1 MRKRRPKTAGSAH
14 EGAVYPPPMRS
25 TVGRPA
31 ILLEF
36 LAGVLPQASRTTLRQ
51 MLAAGRIRVN
61 GEIEKIARREL
72 RSGDTVELS
81 RKEHHALLPPEVS
94 LLHEDDEIL
103 VVVKPPG
110 LLTVSTES
118 EREQTLQAVLNR
130 YLKAKGI
137 GDRIHVVH
145 RLDREASGILVFARS
160 FEVREALK
168 ERFAAHDID
177 RIYVAI
183 VEGRLDPPEGT
194 IRSHLWEG
202 KDLLVRSVDP
212 RSYPNARA
220 AVTHYRTVHAGAK
233 YSTLEVTL
241 ETGRKNQI
249 RVHLSESGHPIAGDA
264 RYGAK
269 SDPIGRLALHAR
281 RLGLVH
287 PTTGKKMTFE
297 SAVPAAFG
305 RA

>member
-1 MRKRRPKTAGSAH
+1 
-14 EGAVYPPPMRS
+14 MRS
-25 TVGRPA
+25 TVTREA
-31 ILLEF
+31 LLLDA
-36 LAGVLPQASRTTLRQ
+36 LAEVLPEASRTTLRQ

-61 GEIEKIARREL
+61 NEVEKVAKRQL
-72 RSGDTVELS
+72 QPGDTIELA
-81 RKEHHALLPPEVS
+81 RKEHHSLLPPEVS
-94 LLHEDDEIL
+94 LLHEDDDIV

-130 YLKAKGI
+130 YLKAKGVT
-137 GDRIHVVH
+137 DRIHVVH
-145 RLDREASGILVFARS
+145 RLDREASGVLIFARS

-177 RIYVAI
+177 RIYVAV
-183 VEGRLDPPEGT
+183 VEGSLDPPDGT

-212 RSYPNARA
+212 RSYPTAKA
-220 AVTHYRTVHAGAK
+220 AVTHYRTTKSGAR

-249 RVHLSESGHPIAGDA
+249 RVHLAESGHPIAGDA

-305 RA
+305 RAG

>member
-1 MRKRRPKTAGSAH
+1 MK
-14 EGAVYPPPMRS
+14 S
-25 TVGRPA
+25 TVTREVV
-31 ILLEF
+31 LLDA
-36 LAGVLPQASRTTLRQ
+36 LAEIIPEASRTTLRQ

-61 GEIEKIARREL
+61 GEVEKIAKREL
-72 RSGDTVELS
+72 RAGDAIELA
-81 RKEHHALLPPEVS
+81 RKEHHSLLPPEIS
-94 LLHEDDEIL
+94 LLHEDDDII

-130 YLKAKGI
+130 YLKAKGFA
-137 GDRIHVVH
+137 DRIHVVH
-145 RLDREASGILVFARS
+145 RLDREASGVLIFARS
-160 FEVREALK
+160 FEMREALK

-177 RIYVAI
+177 RIYVAV
-183 VEGRLDPPEGT
+183 VEGSLEPPNGT

-212 RSYPNARA
+212 RSYPNAKA
-220 AVTHYRTVHAGAK
+220 AVTHYRTTKAGAK

-249 RVHLSESGHPIAGDA
+249 RVHLAESGHPIAGDD
-264 RYGAK
+264 RYGAR

-281 RLGLVH
+281 RLAVVH

-297 SAVPAAFG
+297 SNVPEAFG
-305 RA
+305 RVGKNQ

>member
-1 MRKRRPKTAGSAH
+1 MK
-14 EGAVYPPPMRS
+14 S
-25 TVGRPA
+25 TVTREA
-31 ILLEF
+31 MLLD
-36 LAGVLPQASRTTLRQ
+36 VLSEVIPEASRTTLRQ
-51 MLAAGRIRVN
+51 MLAVGRIRVN
-61 GEIEKIARREL
+61 GEVEKVAKRGL
-72 RSGDTVELS
+72 QPGDTIELS
-81 RKEHHALLPPEVS
+81 RKEHHSLLPPEVS
-94 LLHEDDEIL
+94 LLHEDDDIV

-130 YLKAKGI
+130 YLKAKGVT
-137 GDRIHVVH
+137 DRIHVVH
-145 RLDREASGILVFARS
+145 RLDREASGVLVFARS

-168 ERFAAHDID
+168 ERFAAHEID
-177 RIYVAI
+177 RIYVAV
-183 VEGRLDPPEGT
+183 VEGSLDPPDGT
-194 IRSHLWEG
+194 IRSYLWEG

-212 RSYPNARA
+212 RSYPNAKA
-220 AVTHYRTVHAGAK
+220 AVTHYRTTRSGAK

-249 RVHLSESGHPIAGDA
+249 RVHLAESGHPIAGDA

-297 SAVPAAFG
+297 SVVPANFAKAG
-305 RA
+305 

>member
-1 MRKRRPKTAGSAH
+1 
-14 EGAVYPPPMRS
+14 MRS
-25 TVGRPA
+25 TVTREA
-31 ILLEF
+31 LLLDA
-36 LAGVLPQASRTTLRQ
+36 LAEVLPEASRTTLRQ
-51 MLAAGRIRVN
+51 MLAAGRVRVN
-61 GEIEKIARREL
+61 GEVEKIAKREL
-72 RSGDTVELS
+72 RPGDAIELA
-81 RKEHHALLPPEVS
+81 RKEHHSLLPPEVS
-94 LLHEDDEIL
+94 LLHEDEDII

-137 GDRIHVVH
+137 ADRIHVVH

-177 RIYVAI
+177 RIYVAV
-183 VEGRLDPPEGT
+183 VEGSIDPPSGT

-212 RSYPNARA
+212 RSYPNAKA
-220 AVTHYRTVHAGAK
+220 AVTHYRTTRSGSK

-249 RVHLSESGHPIAGDA
+249 RVHLAESGHPIAGDT

-281 RLGLVH
+281 RLGVVH
-287 PTTGKKMTFE
+287 PTSGKKMTFE

-305 RA
+305 RVG

>member
-1 MRKRRPKTAGSAH
+1 MQSRSARP
-14 EGAVYPPPMRS
+14 S
-25 TVGRPA
+25 T
-31 ILLEF
+31 LLDA
-36 LAGVLPQASRTTLRQ
+36 LASLLPDASRTTLRQ
-51 MLAAGRIRVN
+51 MLAAGRVRVN
-61 GEIEKIARREL
+61 GVVEKIAKREL
-72 RSGDTVELS
+72 GPGDTVEVQ
-81 RKEHHALLPPEVS
+81 RKEHHSLLPPDVA
-94 LLHEDDEIL
+94 LLHEDDDIL

-118 EREQTLQAVLNR
+118 ERDQTLQAVLNR
-130 YLKAKGI
+130 YLKAKGFH
-137 GDRIHVVH
+137 DRIHVVH

-177 RIYVAI
+177 RIYVAV
-183 VEGRLDPPEGT
+183 VEGKIEPERGT
-194 IRSHLWEG
+194 IRSHLWEA

-212 RSYPNARA
+212 KAYPNAKS
-220 AVTHYRTVHAGAK
+220 AVTHYRTVREGGK
-233 YSTLEVTL
+233 YTTLEVTL

-249 RVHLSESGHPIAGDA
+249 RVHLSEKGHPIAGDA

-297 SAVPAAFG
+297 SPAPEAF
-305 RA
+305 RKLV

>member
-1 MRKRRPKTAGSAH
+1 
-14 EGAVYPPPMRS
+14 MRS
-25 TVGRPA
+25 TVTREA
-31 ILLEF
+31 MLLDALSE
-36 LAGVLPQASRTTLRQ
+36 VIPEASRTTLRQ

-61 GEIEKIARREL
+61 GEVEKVAKRQL
-72 RSGDTVELS
+72 QPGDTVELS
-81 RKEHHALLPPEVS
+81 RKEHHSLLPPEVS
-94 LLHEDDEIL
+94 LLHEDDDIL

-130 YLKAKGI
+130 YLKAKGVS
-137 GDRIHVVH
+137 DRIHVVH
-145 RLDREASGILVFARS
+145 RLDREASGVLVFARS

-177 RIYVAI
+177 RIYVAV
-183 VEGRLDPPEGT
+183 VEGNLDPPDGT

-212 RSYPNARA
+212 RSYPNAKA
-220 AVTHYRTVHAGAK
+220 AVTHYRTTRAGAK

-249 RVHLSESGHPIAGDA
+249 RVHLAESEHPIAGDA

-297 SAVPAAFG
+297 SVVPAAFG
-305 RA
+305 KMAG